1 MKQQT
6 TIMVVDDNSLNR
18 SLMEAMLTSAGYGV
32 TLCESGDACLEAVRE
47 NAPDIIL
54 VDAMLPDLKG
64 FQVLRQLKADETT
77 LMIPV
82 IMVTS
87 QLDLNDRIEAINAG
101 ADDFLTKPITRIELL
116 ARVRAILKVKACN
129 ARVIESEQRYREL
142 VQSANVIIFV
152 TDSEGKITFMN
163 EYGLSFFGYE
173 LGEIIG
179 KTELETILP
188 EYESTGRNLNIN
200 AETVKNN
207 IDRYQRYNHE
217 NITKSGRR
225 VWVDWTNRCVAD
237 KNTGKMG
244 LLSVGVD
251 FTAARGMQQKSEV
264 KDA

>member
-6 TIMVVDDNSLNR
+6 TIMVVDDNSLNL

-32 TLCESGDACLEAVRE
+32 TLCESGDSCLKAVRE

-82 IMVTS
+82 IIVTS

-116 ARVRAILKVKACN
+116 ARVRSILKVKACN
-129 ARVIESEQRYREL
+129 GQVIESEQRYREL
-142 VQSANVIIFV
+142 VQSANVIIFA

-163 EYGLSFFGYE
+163 EYGLDFFGYE
-173 LGEIIG
+173 PREIIG

-207 IDRYQRYNHE
+207 IELYQRYNHE

-237 KNTGKMG
+237 KNTGEMG

-251 FTAARGMQQKSEV
+251 FTAARRMQ
-264 KDA
+264 